1 MARTVQ
7 SEIKNAR
14 YTFAGGLAARRTST
28 TKDQRFVNL
37 YQEVS
42 DKTSE
47 TTSLVKRPGIVQ
59 HASFGVTGEG
69 RGIFVFRSHIYAF
82 VGNTLYK
89 DGTSVLTLGTSTG
102 TIGYTECTFEG
113 TTYMFF
119 CDGVG
124 AWIIDSASTI
134 SQLQTTYIAWA
145 ASTVYTLDN
154 YRRPT
159 TSNNLYYEVTTAG
172 TSNSTEPT
180 WPTTIGTTVTDGTVV
195 WTCRGYY
202 GGFPSPHIPTP
213 VYMNGYIA
221 IPRANSADIYTCKAD
236 DPFSWNPA
244 DYITSEM
251 FPDDIVAL
259 ARQNNQIVAFGEYGT
274 EFFYDNGINQLTG
287 TPLARNANTFLQV
300 GTPSAFSIGQSEQ
313 NCFFIGVSRTG
324 GRAVWKL
331 DGFNPVEI
339 STPSVE
345 RILDEEGSTIVSA
358 AGYLVRLA
366 GHFFYVLCLSTR
378 TLVYDIDLNF
388 WHEWTTTTQSSFD
401 SGQINGDDLNT
412 LALNSGGIS
421 SIFNTTDF
429 VWRHV
434 TDTCSCAN
442 TGELYLLH
450 KSNGTI
456 GKFSV
461 ETYTDINSIIRCEI
475 NTPIIDFG
483 NTNRKFLQRITMVG
497 DITSDVVFVK
507 WSDNDYQ
514 TWSSLKHLSMS
525 NRPVLFSLGSFRRR
539 AFNIYYTDNAPLR
552 INGIDFVYSESD
564 L

>member
-1 MARTVQ
+1 MARTIQ
-7 SEIKNAR
+7 SEIKNSR
-14 YTFAGGLAARRTST
+14 YIFAGGLAARRTST

-47 TTSLVKRPGIVQ
+47 TTALVKRPGIVE
-59 HASFGVTGEG
+59 HDSLGVADEG
-69 RGIFVFRSHIYAF
+69 RGIFVFRSHLYAF
-82 VGNTLYK
+82 VGDTLYK

-119 CDGVG
+119 CDGTD
-124 AWIIDSASTI
+124 AWIIDDTSTL
-134 SQLQTTYIAWA
+134 SQLQTTYTAWA
-145 ASTVYTLDN
+145 ASTAYALGN

-159 TSNNLYYEVTTAG
+159 TVNNLYYEVTTAG
-172 TSNSTEPT
+172 TSNSVQPT

-221 IPRANSADIYTCKAD
+221 IPRADSADIYTCKAD

-251 FPDDIVAL
+251 FPDNLVAL

-274 EFFYDNGINQLTG
+274 EFFYDNGANQPTG

-339 STPSVE
+339 STPSIE
-345 RILDEEGSTIVSA
+345 RILDEEGVTIVDA
-358 AGYLVRLA
+358 TGYLARLA

-378 TLVYDIDLNF
+378 TLVYDIDLGL
-388 WHEWTTTTQSSFD
+388 WHEWTTTTQSAFD

-412 LALNSGGIS
+412 LVINGGGVSG
-421 SIFNTTDF
+421 IFNTTDF
-429 VWRHV
+429 VWRYA

-456 GKFSV
+456 GKFDV
-461 ETYTDINSIIRCEI
+461 DAYTDINSIIRCEI
-475 NTPIIDFG
+475 NTPILDFG
-483 NTNRKFLQRITMVG
+483 STNRKFLQRITMVG
-497 DITSDVVFVK
+497 DLATNVLFVK
-507 WSDNDYQ
+507 WSDDDYQ
-514 TWSSLKHLSMS
+514 TWSNLKYLSMS
-525 NRPVLFSLGSFRRR
+525 NRPVLFRLGSFRRR
-539 AFNIYYTDNAPLR
+539 AFNIYYTDNSPLR